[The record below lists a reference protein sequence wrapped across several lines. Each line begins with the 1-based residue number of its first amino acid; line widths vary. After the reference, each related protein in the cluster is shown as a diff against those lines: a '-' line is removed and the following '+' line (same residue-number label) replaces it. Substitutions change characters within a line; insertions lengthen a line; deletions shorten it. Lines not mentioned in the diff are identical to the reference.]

1 VSWPSSDVVH
11 LWARKPDD
19 GRSGADWIRSV
30 MAGYTGERLTE
41 VELVRT
47 LGGKPQLAGQPRLRF
62 SLAHCDGLAVAAVAT
77 DRAVGVDIE
86 RVDHQ
91 FPHEKV
97 DSWLGSMPRLVP
109 SGTMEPRQA
118 FYANWVATEAI
129 CKADGGG
136 LAAYLERG
144 GEAAGRHRVQWLD
157 IGRDFIAA
165 VAIEGPKPVHVKWLG
180 TTPRQDDRASSAD
193 QGVAQEP

>member
-1 VSWPSSDVVH
+1 MH
-11 LWARKPDD
+11 LWARGPDD
-19 GRSGADWIRSV
+19 GQGRDDWIRSV
-30 MAGYTGERLTE
+30 LAGYTGERPAE
-41 VELVRT
+41 VELVRS
-47 LGGKPQLAGQPRLRF
+47 LRGKPQLAGQPRLRF

-86 RVDHQ
+86 RVDHD
-91 FPHEKV
+91 FPHDKV
-97 DSWLGSMPRLVP
+97 ESWLGSMPRFVP
-109 SGTMEPRQA
+109 SGTIEPRQA

-157 IGRDFIAA
+157 MGREFIAA
-165 VAIEGPKPVHVKWLG
+165 VATEGPKPVHLQWPQS
-180 TTPRQDDRASSAD
+180 TPRLDGGAISAD
-193 QGVAQEP
+193 KGVAQEP